1 MEKLQKALQKARE
14 QRAGVMAS
22 KEATA
27 GTLPDRAGGTDKAN
41 LWANLPEIELST
53 PRLERNR
60 IVTTKPSKL
69 ATPFDIL
76 RTKIMLTMRSNGWTR
91 LAITSPTASCG
102 KTTAAINIALGFSR
116 QTDTSAM
123 LFEFDLRRPAIART
137 LDLPPAPDIDRMLL
151 GEVPFS
157 EQAQRYQSNVA
168 ISATRNRLTDPAST
182 LLSTAAQQTL
192 ARIDQ
197 AYEPTVMIF
206 DLPPLLV
213 SEDTRAVL
221 KETDCALMVVRAES
235 TTMAQIDS
243 CEREI
248 SDQTNMLGI
257 MLNQCQHVEEIFSY
271 ESYDAAS

>member
-1 MEKLQKALQKARE
+1 MEKLQQALQKARE
-14 QRAGVMAS
+14 QRTGTMSS
-22 KEATA
+22 KEAAT
-27 GTLPDRAGGTDKAN
+27 PGGKSKAA
-41 LWANLPEIELST
+41 LWESLPEIELENHL
-53 PRLERNR
+53 LERNR
-60 IVTTKPSKL
+60 IVTTKPGKL

-76 RTKIMLTMRSNGWTR
+76 RTKIMLTMRANGWNR

-102 KTTAAINIALGFSR
+102 KTTAAINIALGFAR
-116 QTDTSAM
+116 QADSSAM
-123 LFEFDLRRPAIART
+123 LFEFDLRRPSIARK
-137 LDLPPAPDIDRMLL
+137 LNLPPAPDIDRMLL
-151 GEVPFS
+151 GEIPFS
-157 EQAQRYQSNVA
+157 EQAQRYQSSVA

-182 LLSTAAQQTL
+182 LLSTATQQTL

-221 KETDCALMVVRAES
+221 KETDCALMVVRSES
-235 TTMAQIDS
+235 TTVAQIDS

-257 MLNQCQHVEEIFSY
+257 MLNQCQHNDDVFNY
-271 ESYDAAS
+271 EVYDGAS